1 MKITAIK
8 QQVKN
13 PERVS
18 VFIDGKYEFS
28 LSLDELVKHK
38 LKNSDELDDSDIK
51 KFKKISADG
60 KLRARALE
68 WLMNRPHS
76 EREFR
81 DYLYRKKVEPEQTGS
96 LVAEMAKKGYLSDEK
111 FAVWFTDLQ
120 ARRGKSDRAIR
131 AELFKKG
138 ISRELANDVLQAP
151 SLTGNEVER
160 LNEVISKKSQLSRY
174 KNDPEKLARYLVG
187 QGFGWQM
194 VKDALAANRPPE
206 D

>member
-1 MKITAIK
+1 MKITSIK

-18 VFIDGKYEFS
+18 IFVDGKYEFS

-38 LKNSDELDDSDIK
+38 LVSGQELDQGDVK
-51 KFKKISADG
+51 KYKKISADG
-60 KLRARALE
+60 KLRMRSLE

-81 DYLYRKKVEPEQTGS
+81 DYLYRKKVEPEQIES
-96 LVAEMAKKGYLSDEK
+96 LVNEMTQKGYLNNAK
-111 FAVWFTDLQ
+111 FAAWFTELQ

-138 ISRELANDVLQAP
+138 ISRELADEALPQEAGDE
-151 SLTGNEVER
+151 TER
-160 LNEVISKKSQLSRY
+160 LKAMIIKKQKLTRY
-174 KNDPEKLARYLVG
+174 KNDPEKLMCYLVA
-187 QGFGWQM
+187 QGFSWQV
-194 VKDALAANRPPE
+194 VKEQLASNQI
-206 D
+206 DVDT

>member
-18 VFIDGKYEFS
+18 IFVDGKYEFS
-28 LSLDELVKHK
+28 LSLDELVKYK
-38 LKNSDELDDSDIK
+38 LKNNDELDKADLK

-68 WLMNRPHS
+68 WLLNRPHS

-81 DYLYRKKVEPEQTGS
+81 DYLYRKKTEPEQIDS
-96 LVAEMAKKGYLSDEK
+96 LVNDFTEKGYLDNVK
-111 FAVWFTDLQ
+111 FALWFTELQ
-120 ARRGKSDRAIR
+120 ARRGKSDRVIK

-138 ISRELANDVLQAP
+138 IGRELADETMPESAGDESQ
-151 SLTGNEVER
+151 R
-160 LNEVISKKSQLSRY
+160 LKAMIDKKRRLSRY
-174 KNDPEKLARYLVG
+174 KNDPQKLAKYLTA
-187 QGFGWQM
+187 QGFSWQD
-194 VKDALAANRPPE
+194 VKQQLLSESE
-206 D
+206 DT